1 MKLTPFS
8 SGCMARSREAAM
20 EQLPAIITKARA
32 RLLVRAPFTGSIAL
46 GLAWVNAPEI
56 GTMSTDG
63 RSIWFNP
70 AWCEAHGVEKTMGV
84 IAHEV
89 LHVVNRH
96 HLRRGGRDAKLWN
109 IAGDLL
115 INRLLE
121 DDKYV
126 LPSDGLFDRDRRYAG
141 LPTETIYAR
150 LLEQQQ
156 QQQDDQS
163 GRQSTNSASAGN
175 GSGTGTGSD
184 ATASGQG
191 GSHDKADQ
199 EAAPKDNGVFPA
211 RHWGE
216 VRDLTRP
223 NGQRLSP
230 TERRQAEHDLDV
242 RIRQA
247 AAAAKRAG
255 KFGTAL
261 QQMVEIATDRVDWR
275 DRFRIVFDGVL
286 RGEVNWARPNR
297 RFVQHGIY
305 LPGWRRTGAGRIAFV
320 LDTSGSISVDEL
332 SVYTGAVL
340 GILEETG
347 PEAVALIQCDA
358 EVQRVDTIQP
368 GESFDRIEVH
378 GRGGTR
384 FQPAFDWIA
393 ESGFGADAIVYATDL
408 NSSDQPQDPG
418 LPVIWLTPTRNR
430 TMPFGEIV
438 PVSV

>member
-1 MKLTPFS
+1 
-8 SGCMARSREAAM
+8 M

-32 RLLVRAPFTGSIAL
+32 RLLVRAPFIGSIAL
-46 GLAWVNAPEI
+46 GLAWVNAPDI
-56 GTMSTDG
+56 GTMATDG
-63 RSIWFNP
+63 RSVWFNP
-70 AWCEAHGVEKTMGV
+70 EWCEGHGVEKTMGV

-96 HLRRGGRDAKLWN
+96 HLRRGERDAELWN
-109 IAGDLL
+109 VAADLL

-121 DDKYV
+121 DDEYV
-126 LPSDGLFDRDRRYAG
+126 LPPDGLFDRDRRYAG

-156 QQQDDQS
+156 QQQRQAQQPNDHRSSGQATAAGASGSGNGHDPTVS
-163 GRQSTNSASAGN
+163 GRTTSQAKPEREEAR
-175 GSGTGTGSD
+175 SGDDT
-184 ATASGQG
+184 
-191 GSHDKADQ
+191 
-199 EAAPKDNGVFPA
+199 FPA

-230 TERRQAEHDLDV
+230 TERIQAEHDLDV
-242 RIRQA
+242 RLRQA
-247 AAAAKRAG
+247 AAAARRVG

-261 QQMVEIATDRVDWR
+261 REIVEIATDRVDWR
-275 DRFRIVFDGVL
+275 DRFRMAFDGVL
-286 RGEVNWARPNR
+286 RGEVSWARPNR
-297 RFVQHGIY
+297 RFIQQRLN
-305 LPGWRRTGAGRIAFV
+305 LPGWRRTGAGRIGFV
-320 LDTSGSISVDEL
+320 LDTSGSISANEL
-332 SVYTGAVL
+332 SVYTAAVL

-347 PEAVALIQCDA
+347 PEMVALIQCDA
-358 EVQRVDTIQP
+358 EVQRIDYLQP
-368 GESFDRIEVH
+368 GESFDRIEVN

-384 FQPAFDWIA
+384 FQPAFDWFA

-408 NSSDQPQDPG
+408 NCSDQPHDPG
-418 LPVIWLTPTRNR
+418 VPVIWLTPTRNR

>member
-1 MKLTPFS
+1 
-8 SGCMARSREAAM
+8 M

-32 RLLVRAPFTGSIAL
+32 RLLVRAPFIGSIAL
-46 GLAWVNAPEI
+46 GLAWVNAPDI
-56 GTMSTDG
+56 GTMATDG

-89 LHVVNRH
+89 FHIVNRH
-96 HLRRGGRDAKLWN
+96 HLRRGERDAVLWN

-126 LPSDGLFDRDRRYAG
+126 LPSDGLFDRDRRYTG
-141 LPTETIYAR
+141 LPVEIIYAR
-150 LLEQQQ
+150 LLEQQRQ
-156 QQQDDQS
+156 QAEQPRD
-163 GRQSTNSASAGN
+163 RQSTNQPSPGRGSGSGN
-175 GSGTGTGSD
+175 GPD
-184 ATASGQG
+184 ATTSD
-191 GSHDKADQ
+191 HVKADQ
-199 EAAPKDNGVFPA
+199 REAHNGNGVFPA
-211 RHWGE
+211 RQWGE
-216 VRDLTRP
+216 VRDLTKS

-230 TERRQAEHDLDV
+230 TERLHAEHNLDV

-247 AAAAKRAG
+247 AAAAKRVG

-261 QQMVEIATDRVDWR
+261 REMVEIATDRVDWR
-275 DRFRIVFDGVL
+275 DKFRMVFDGVL
-286 RGEVNWARPNR
+286 RGEVSWARPNR
-297 RFVQHGIY
+297 RFIQHGIY
-305 LPGWRRTGAGRIAFV
+305 LPGWRRTGAGRIGFV
-320 LDTSGSISVDEL
+320 LDTSGSISADEL
-332 SVYTGAVL
+332 SVYSAAVL

-347 PEAVALIQCDA
+347 PEAVALVQCDA
-358 EVQRVDTIQP
+358 QVQRVDYIQP
-368 GESFDRIEVH
+368 GESFVRIEVH

-408 NSSDQPQDPG
+408 NCSDQPQDPG

>member
-1 MKLTPFS
+1 
-8 SGCMARSREAAM
+8 M
-20 EQLPAIITKARA
+20 EPLPAIITKARA

-46 GLAWVNAPEI
+46 GLAWVHAPDI
-56 GTMSTDG
+56 GTMATDG

-89 LHVVNRH
+89 FHVVNRH
-96 HLRRGGRDAKLWN
+96 HLRRGERDAKLWN
-109 IAGDLL
+109 MAGDLL

-126 LPSDGLFDRDRRYAG
+126 LPPDGLFDRDRRFAR
-141 LPTETIYAR
+141 LPTEIIYAR

-156 QQQDDQS
+156 QQAEQPN
-163 GRQSTNSASAGN
+163 GPSTNQASTGGGSGSGN
-175 GSGTGTGSD
+175 GLDPTT
-184 ATASGQG
+184 SGQA
-191 GSHDKADQ
+191 GSQAEANQ
-199 EAAPKDNGVFPA
+199 EEAPKANGVYPA

-216 VRDLTRP
+216 VRDLTKS

-230 TERRQAEHDLDV
+230 TERRQSEHDLDV

-247 AAAAKRAG
+247 AAAAKRVG
-255 KFGTAL
+255 KFGAAL
-261 QQMVEIATDRVDWR
+261 QEMVEIATDRVDWR
-275 DRFRIVFDGVL
+275 DKFRMTFDGAL
-286 RGEVNWARPNR
+286 RGEVSWARPNR
-297 RFVQHGIY
+297 RFIRHGIY

-320 LDTSGSISVDEL
+320 LDTSGSISADEL
-332 SVYTGAVL
+332 SVYTAAVL

-347 PEAVALIQCDA
+347 PEAVALVQCDA
-358 EVQRVDTIQP
+358 EVRRVDTIQP
-368 GESFDRIEVH
+368 GDSFDRIEVH

-393 ESGFGADAIVYATDL
+393 ESGFGADTIVYATDL
-408 NSSDQPQDPG
+408 HCSDQPQDPG
-418 LPVIWLTPTRNR
+418 LPVIWLTPTRNQ

>member
-1 MKLTPFS
+1 
-8 SGCMARSREAAM
+8 M

-32 RLLVRAPFTGSIAL
+32 RLLVRAPFIGSIAL
-46 GLAWVNAPEI
+46 GLAWVNAPDI
-56 GTMSTDG
+56 GTMATDG

-89 LHVVNRH
+89 FHVVNRH
-96 HLRRGGRDAKLWN
+96 HLRRGERDAKLWN

-121 DDKYV
+121 DDKYI
-126 LPSDGLFDRDRRYAG
+126 LPPDGLFDRDRRHAG

-150 LLEQQQ
+150 LLEQQR
-156 QQQDDQS
+156 QQDEQPR
-163 GRQSTNSASAGN
+163 GQSTNQANAGN
-175 GSGTGTGSD
+175 GSGTGNGPDPTI
-184 ATASGQG
+184 SGQA
-191 GSHDKADQ
+191 GSHAEANQGDTHKA
-199 EAAPKDNGVFPA
+199 NGVYPA

-216 VRDLTRP
+216 VRDLTKS

-230 TERRQAEHDLDV
+230 TERRHVEHDLDV

-255 KFGTAL
+255 KLGTAL
-261 QQMVEIATDRVDWR
+261 QEMVEIAADRVDWR
-275 DRFRIVFDGVL
+275 DKFRMAFDGVL
-286 RGEVNWARPNR
+286 RGEVSWARPNR
-297 RFVQHGIY
+297 RFIQHGVY

-320 LDTSGSISVDEL
+320 LDTSGSISADEL
-332 SVYTGAVL
+332 SVYTAAVL

-347 PEAVALIQCDA
+347 PEAVALVQCDA
-358 EVQRVDTIQP
+358 EVQRVDIIQS

-393 ESGFGADAIVYATDL
+393 KSDFGADAIVYATDL
-408 NSSDQPQDPG
+408 HCSDQPQDPG

-438 PVSV
+438 PVSI

>member
-1 MKLTPFS
+1 
-8 SGCMARSREAAM
+8 M

-32 RLLVRAPFTGSIAL
+32 RLLVRAPFIGSIAL
-46 GLAWVNAPEI
+46 GLAWVNAPDI
-56 GTMSTDG
+56 GTMATDG
-63 RSIWFNP
+63 RSVWFNP
-70 AWCEAHGVEKTMGV
+70 EWCEGHGVEKTMGV

-96 HLRRGGRDAKLWN
+96 HLRRGERDAKLWN
-109 IAGDLL
+109 VAADLL

-156 QQQDDQS
+156 QQQQQQRAQRPDDRRSSSQAS
-163 GRQSTNSASAGN
+163 GSGN
-175 GSGTGTGSD
+175 GHD
-184 ATASGQG
+184 PTASGQISSHVRPDHGKAHG
-191 GSHDKADQ
+191 GD
-199 EAAPKDNGVFPA
+199 ETFPA

-216 VRDLTRP
+216 VRDLTKP
-223 NGQRLSP
+223 NGQRLSA
-230 TERRQAEHDLDV
+230 TERIQAEHDLDV

-247 AAAAKRAG
+247 AAAAKRVG

-261 QQMVEIATDRVDWR
+261 REMVEIATDRVDWR
-275 DRFRIVFDGVL
+275 DKFRMAFDGML
-286 RGEVNWARPNR
+286 RGEVSWARPNR
-297 RFVQHGIY
+297 RYIQQGLY
-305 LPGWRRTGAGRIAFV
+305 LPGWRRTGAGRIGFV
-320 LDTSGSISVDEL
+320 LDTSGSISAHEL
-332 SVYTGAVL
+332 SVYTAAVL

-347 PEAVALIQCDA
+347 PEVVALIQCDA
-358 EVQRVDTIQP
+358 QVQRIEYIQA

-408 NSSDQPQDPG
+408 NCSDQPRDPG
-418 LPVIWLTPTRNR
+418 VPVIWLTPTRNR

>member
-1 MKLTPFS
+1 
-8 SGCMARSREAAM
+8 M

-32 RLLVRAPFTGSIAL
+32 RLLVRAPFIGSIAL
-46 GLAWVNAPEI
+46 GLAWVNAPDI
-56 GTMSTDG
+56 GTMATDG
-63 RSIWFNP
+63 RSVWFNP
-70 AWCEAHGVEKTMGV
+70 EWCERHGVEKTMGV

-96 HLRRGGRDAKLWN
+96 HLRRGERDAELWN
-109 IAGDLL
+109 VAADLL

-121 DDKYV
+121 DDKHV
-126 LPSDGLFDRDRRYAG
+126 LPPDGLFDRDRRYAG

-156 QQQDDQS
+156 QQAEQPKDRRASSQESPGGVS
-163 GRQSTNSASAGN
+163 GSGN
-175 GSGTGTGSD
+175 GHD
-184 ATASGQG
+184 PAASGQI
-191 GSHDKADQ
+191 GSQAKANQ
-199 EAAPKDNGVFPA
+199 GETHTGNGAFPA

-216 VRDLTRP
+216 VRDLTKP

-230 TERRQAEHDLDV
+230 TERLQAEHDLDV

-247 AAAAKRAG
+247 AAAAKRVG

-261 QQMVEIATDRVDWR
+261 REMVEIATDRVDWR
-275 DRFRIVFDGVL
+275 DKFRMAFDGVL
-286 RGEVNWARPNR
+286 RGEVSWARPNR
-297 RFVQHGIY
+297 RFVQHGTY
-305 LPGWRRTGAGRIAFV
+305 LPGWRRTGAGRIGFV
-320 LDTSGSISVDEL
+320 LDTSGSISANEL
-332 SVYTGAVL
+332 SVYTAAVL

-347 PEAVALIQCDA
+347 PEVVALIQCDA
-358 EVQRVDTIQP
+358 EVQRIDYIQP

-408 NSSDQPQDPG
+408 HCSDQPQDPG
-418 LPVIWLTPTRNR
+418 VPVIWLTPTRNR

>member
-1 MKLTPFS
+1 
-8 SGCMARSREAAM
+8 M
-20 EQLPAIITKARA
+20 EQLPGIITKARA

-46 GLAWVNAPEI
+46 GLAWVNAQDI
-56 GTMSTDG
+56 GTMATDG
-63 RSIWFNP
+63 RSVWFNP

-89 LHVVNRH
+89 FHVVNRH
-96 HLRRGGRDAKLWN
+96 HLRRGDRDAKLWN

-126 LPSDGLFDRDRRYAG
+126 LPPDGLFDRDRRYVG

-150 LLEQQQ
+150 LLEQHRQQ
-156 QQQDDQS
+156 AEQPSD
-163 GRQSTNSASAGN
+163 RQSTNQASAGN
-175 GSGTGTGSD
+175 GSGSGNGLDPATSD
-184 ATASGQG
+184 LG
-191 GSHDKADQ
+191 GSHVKADQ
-199 EAAPKDNGVFPA
+199 GQARKANCVLPT

-216 VRDLTRP
+216 VRDLTKS

-230 TERRQAEHDLDV
+230 AERLRAEHDLDV

-247 AAAAKRAG
+247 AASAKRVG

-261 QQMVEIATDRVDWR
+261 QAMVEIATDRVDWR
-275 DRFRIVFDGVL
+275 DKFRMAFDGLL
-286 RGEVNWARPNR
+286 RGEVSWARPNR
-297 RFVQHGIY
+297 RFIQQGIY

-320 LDTSGSISVDEL
+320 LDTSGSISADEL
-332 SVYTGAVL
+332 SVYTAAVL

-347 PEAVALIQCDA
+347 PEVVALIQCDT

-384 FQPAFDWIA
+384 FQPAFDWLA

-408 NSSDQPQDPG
+408 HCSDQPQDPG